1 MLRILLII
9 LTFEDHPVALDRAYQ
24 RRIAVNIRML
34 PFVSGDRHRLD
45 LHVGFGDCGFRFIP
59 ARYSDVKPATVP
71 I

>member
-45 LHVGFGDCGFRFIP
+45 LHVGFGD
-59 ARYSDVKPATVP
+59 VP
-71 I
+71 IIPGALRQRADACLEI